1 MFRLTCQA
9 AAGEV
14 TDEEVETLRAE
25 VIGFRDTE
33 EEVDEVAGG
42 DGAFMFTW
50 RWKASTT
57 KQNK

>member
-14 TDEEVETLRAE
+14 TDEEVETVRME

-42 DGAFMFTW
+42 DGTNLHVE